1 MGTLSTIIII
11 SVVIVICVVGVTII
25 QRREQEKARI
35 RQLVSKYRFRANETA
50 NILSNFA
57 SIPIGAEAR
66 MLMLNYIILNLN
78 QAVKL
83 APNDQN
89 LQSSIETAS
98 QQATNASSP
107 VDSQRLNIPKDPTQ
121 LTQLI
126 SQLSKLGKYLTRFKA
141 IPALDGNM
149 VAIAV
154 SKLSLLISEAKICA
168 YIQQGQNCLAKHDYV
183 RSQSLFQT
191 AQQMLNKFSNKNA
204 RLETL
209 EQELQEL
216 IKSTPMQAAT
226 KTLSIEPEEKAP
238 EEESTDIFGPKKK
251 W

>member
-11 SVVIVICVVGVTII
+11 SVVILVCVVGVTII

-35 RQLVSKYRFRANETA
+35 RQLVSKYRYRANETA

-57 SIPIGAEAR
+57 NTPIGLEAR
-66 MLMLNYIILNLN
+66 MLMLNYIILNLK
-78 QAVKL
+78 QALKL
-83 APNDQN
+83 IPNDAN
-89 LQSSIETAS
+89 LQTSIENLTLQAS
-98 QQATNASSP
+98 NASSP
-107 VDSQRLNIPKDPTQ
+107 IDSQRLNIPKDPNQ
-121 LTQLI
+121 LAQLI

-141 IPALDGNM
+141 IPALDENM

-168 YIQQGQNCLAKHDYV
+168 YIQQGQNSLATHDYV
-183 RSQSLFQT
+183 RSQGLFQT
-191 AQQMLNKFSNKNA
+191 AQQMLNKFTKKNS

-209 EQELQEL
+209 EQELQAL
-216 IKSTPMQAAT
+216 IKATPMEAANR
-226 KTLSIEPEEKAP
+226 TLSIENEEKGT
-238 EEESTDIFGPKKK
+238 EEESADIFGPKKK